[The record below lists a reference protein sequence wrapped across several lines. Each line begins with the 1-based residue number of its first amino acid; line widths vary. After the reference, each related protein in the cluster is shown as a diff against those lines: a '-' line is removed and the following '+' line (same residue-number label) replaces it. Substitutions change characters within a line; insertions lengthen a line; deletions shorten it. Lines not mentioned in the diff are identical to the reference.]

1 MEGEENIFRA
11 VKLNA
16 RTLTCA
22 TKESAEVS
30 DKEDAPSVS
39 NMSWLGYGTMTK

>member
-16 RTLTCA
+16 RTLTRA
-22 TKESAEVS
+22 K
-30 DKEDAPSVS
+30 KEDAPSVS
-39 NMSWLGYGTMTK
+39 KTCHGLSMVL